1 MAMLQ
6 RWLDPPATIARKRAL
21 RALRG
26 SGHSGEDRQFE
37 VGCLVPIGFVLAVA
51 LGLGVLI
58 GTAWHQASTPA
69 PREQVVRVIDDG
81 APGGPQVIA
90 TAVVRWP

>member
-1 MAMLQ
+1 MLR
-6 RWLDPPATIARKRAL
+6 RWLDPPAVSERKRAL
-21 RALRG
+21 RAARG

-37 VGCLVPIGFVLAVA
+37 IGCLVPIGFALAVV

-58 GTAWHQASTPA
+58 GTAWHQATPPA
-69 PREQVVRVIDDG
+69 PREQLVRVIDDG